1 MFLLKIYFY
10 KWRFLSIVIIAGMV
24 VFMSS
29 CRFSDDK
36 RQSNNDEEM
45 VKVDKAYFDSITSFR
60 KRAIAEFANLESSP
74 LDSMQFHGH
83 YHDPNYFPI
92 NQDFLIKAEFTID
105 TTGEV
110 FGMATNTKR
119 KPNYRVYGYLKFKV
133 SDTLQKLTL
142 YQNVDFM
149 HDPEYGKYLFIPF
162 RDKTNSKTTYGAGRY
177 LEIVIP
183 NSDTV
188 MLDFNRA
195 YNPYCAYSDRWSCP
209 LVPFE
214 NHLDVYI
221 VAGEM
226 IYNNNH

>member
-1 MFLLKIYFY
+1 MSLSKSSFNRLL
-10 KWRFLSIVIIAGMV
+10 FLSVSFIGMV
-24 VFMSS
+24 VFISS
-29 CRFSDDK
+29 CRFSDNKQQSDK
-36 RQSNNDEEM
+36 DDET
-45 VKVDKAYFDSITSFR
+45 VNIGKAYFDSITLFR
-60 KRAIAEFANLESSP
+60 KKAIAEFANPKTSP
-74 LDSMQFHGH
+74 LDSIQFQGH

-92 NQDFLIKAEFTID
+92 NQDFIIKAYFTID

-133 SDTLQKLTL
+133 GDTLQKLTL

-162 RDKTNSKTTYGAGRY
+162 RDKTNSKTSYGAGRY
-177 LEIVIP
+177 LEILIP
-183 NSDTV
+183 CSDTV
-188 MLDFNRA
+188 MLDFNMA
-195 YNPYCAYSDRWSCP
+195 YNPYCAYSDKWSCP

-214 NHLDVYI
+214 NHLDVHI

-226 IYNNNH
+226 IYNDNH